1 MMHRGT
7 SGVPVRARVASTE
20 RKGGALARAAGQ
32 LCGNSLFQAWVVAR
46 AGAAPQGVSK
56 LDHAA
61 EYVRC
66 ACGIPSRRDLDHNAQ
81 AATWYRERILRP
93 FNEWK
98 RRHVAH

>member
-1 MMHRGT
+1 MLTRGT
-7 SGVPVRARVASTE
+7 SGVPVRARVPSTE

-32 LCGNSLFQAWVVAR
+32 LCGNGLFQDWVAAR
-46 AGAAPQGVSK
+46 AGAAPRGVSK

-81 AATWYRERILRP
+81 AATWYQTRILRP

-98 RRHVAH
+98 HRHAAH

>member
-1 MMHRGT
+1 M
-7 SGVPVRARVASTE
+7 
-20 RKGGALARAAGQ
+20 
-32 LCGNSLFQAWVVAR
+32 
-46 AGAAPQGVSK
+46 SK

-66 ACGIPSRRDLDHNAQ
+66 ACGISSRRDLDHNAQ

-98 RRHVAH
+98 RRHAAH